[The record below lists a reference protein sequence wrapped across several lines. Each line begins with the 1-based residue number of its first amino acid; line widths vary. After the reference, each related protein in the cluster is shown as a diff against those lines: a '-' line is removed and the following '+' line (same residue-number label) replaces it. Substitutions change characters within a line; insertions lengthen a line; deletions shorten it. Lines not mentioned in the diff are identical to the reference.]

1 MKTARSILPFLLLS
15 IGLFAPGRFIQAQ
28 SKPDSVYIK
37 PEPGAQNYTWEFSY
51 SHRSGTTAV
60 NQIVLWFDTV
70 QYPNVR
76 FVYAGIVPGS
86 TAAGQDWA
94 SGSNGGVSNN
104 GDSAYWC
111 NEVSYIATGVTD
123 SWFDFQLAPL
133 NVNIPID
140 DSAVVIH
147 WFVNFAS
154 SNTCQRIS
162 NISSGEFEVIPTE
175 WQSYPK
181 LDTVTG
187 TATVLADCD
196 PMFHFTVFNRNSL
209 LAPID
214 HMVFSLMNPFAGIM
228 RPSEIIPPSGWTV
241 DSVTELSA
249 YFETSSNTIQPG
261 HNLGGFNIGL
271 RAPSTL
277 ISLPFVWSA
286 LSGSAIIERDTTA
299 LISVTPCNGS
309 TNFSDDT
316 LRVTNNLGCGF
327 NFNLENSHSG
337 DGHLTVSPID
347 TLVLQITTPGVTW
360 SSATAPS
367 EAPQFCWS
375 YAGLNTQTLTFQT
388 PTASCDQPS
397 GLTWKYGASID
408 DTNPGEL
415 VTIQWSDY
423 FGSVE
428 VSSGTDTFRCVPKP
442 TPDSIFVDALGNCG
456 YRVRVKNAHMPTSSI
471 HSVLFTMPASDGTIA
486 PPFSSNFNWTSSLG
500 NGGLKFTAGGTDLAP
515 GTIDTFYFSTNPKQT
530 NTPWPLTFIDYEAVT
545 NNTITDDTLKNV
557 PGCTPPVVM
566 DSVTHV
572 ISSNCT
578 DLITI
583 FNHGVSP
590 IDSFIVAPMGGK
602 VESAIIAIPWK
613 DTIQGDSAIFY
624 SSTIEPESS
633 RAFTVT
639 YGEINSLPPFRV
651 EVRTFHTS
659 GAPSTN
665 DTNLVCASG
674 GVVSPQS
681 PIAPITLSIAPNP
694 LRDRTDITLTTGT
707 IDRVQMV
714 LLNVLGQTEQTV
726 VNQMLTAGEHT
737 YTLDASTL
745 PAGTYYLR
753 LEAGGQVLTK
763 KLVIEK

>member
-214 HMVFSLMNPFAGIM
+214 HMVFSLMNPFGGIM

-388 PTASCDQPS
+388 TTASCDQPS

-428 VSSGTDTFRCVPKP
+428 VSSG
-442 TPDSIFVDALGNCG
+442 
-456 YRVRVKNAHMPTSSI
+456 
-471 HSVLFTMPASDGTIA
+471 
-486 PPFSSNFNWTSSLG
+486 
-500 NGGLKFTAGGTDLAP
+500 
-515 GTIDTFYFSTNPKQT
+515 IDTFYFSTNPKQT

-659 GAPSTN
+659 GAPST
-665 DTNLVCASG
+665 
-674 GVVSPQS
+674 
-681 PIAPITLSIAPNP
+681 
-694 LRDRTDITLTTGT
+694 
-707 IDRVQMV
+707 
-714 LLNVLGQTEQTV
+714 
-726 VNQMLTAGEHT
+726 
-737 YTLDASTL
+737 Y
-745 PAGTYYLR
+745 
-753 LEAGGQVLTK
+753 
-763 KLVIEK
+763 